1 MGCGKPR
8 LNPTYRLDLTESK
21 DMAYRTTRAVIWVLM
36 FLVAALWPLTGC
48 TANSLPQSAQDVLDE
63 QIAELDGSALDYTVV
78 SVQQAD
84 GAADDE
90 LNVNPIPEAHP
101 AGACPPA
108 GESET
113 WCVVIDRGI
122 TDDAGHTVSHFLVT
136 RQGRYWDV
144 EGLTDAEESAF
155 LYAGCDNWAVAGKD

>member
-1 MGCGKPR
+1 MA
-8 LNPTYRLDLTESK
+8 LLTTKS
-21 DMAYRTTRAVIWVLM
+21 AARVLL
-36 FLVAALWPLTGC
+36 FFVAALSLLTGC
-48 TANSLPQSAQDVLDE
+48 TANRLPESAQNVLDE
-63 QIAELDGSALDYTVV
+63 HIAELASSVSGYAVV
-78 SVQQAD
+78 SVQKAT

-101 AGACPPA
+101 AGACPPS

-122 TDDAGHTVSHFLVT
+122 TDDTGHTISHFLVT

-144 EGLTDAEESAF
+144 ESLTDAEEGAF
-155 LYAGCDNWAVAGKD
+155 RYAGCDNWDVTAKE